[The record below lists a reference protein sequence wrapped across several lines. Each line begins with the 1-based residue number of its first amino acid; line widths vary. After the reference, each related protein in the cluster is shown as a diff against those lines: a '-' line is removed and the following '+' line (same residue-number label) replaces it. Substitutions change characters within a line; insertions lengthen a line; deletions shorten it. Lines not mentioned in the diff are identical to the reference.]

1 MSEKNVS
8 HTKWMKRAIFLA
20 SLGKN
25 TTSPNPRV
33 GAVIIDKNGNL
44 ISEGFH
50 YKAGMPHAE
59 AMAFNNLK
67 KDALKTFCIL
77 LAPFAPLISEEIWHL
92 IGFKNSVHLEHWPS
106 FNAEALKEDSYE
118 QVIQVNG
125 KVRDK
130 VNINNDMSEDQIKE
144 LTLKR
149 PNILK
154 WTQDKEIRKIIIVKG
169 KIMNIVV

>member
-1 MSEKNVS
+1 M
-8 HTKWMKRAIFLA
+8 
-20 SLGKN
+20 
-25 TTSPNPRV
+25 
-33 GAVIIDKNGNL
+33 
-44 ISEGFH
+44 
-50 YKAGMPHAE
+50 
-59 AMAFNNLK
+59 
-67 KDALKTFCIL
+67 CIRDR
-77 LAPFAPLISEEIWHL
+77 
-92 IGFKNSVHLEHWPS
+92 

-118 QVIQVNG
+118 LVIQVNG

-149 PNILK
+149 PIILK